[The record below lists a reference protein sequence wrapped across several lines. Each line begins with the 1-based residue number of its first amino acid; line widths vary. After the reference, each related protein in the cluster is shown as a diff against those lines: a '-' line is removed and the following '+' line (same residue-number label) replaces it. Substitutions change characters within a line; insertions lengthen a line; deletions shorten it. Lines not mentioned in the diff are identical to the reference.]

1 MVICFTLAEVIR
13 LKKISE
19 PVPFAPGRREFL
31 SCLGA
36 GALMLGL
43 SDRGV
48 SATGKP
54 MQGLFP
60 IGQTPCTPD
69 NKVDFDALQ
78 SEVKF
83 VNRGGVHGF
92 VWPQIASGWA
102 GLTKEERMQGAEAI
116 LSAGKGGK
124 TALVIGVQS
133 KDGGLGDPVEYAK
146 HAAKNGADA
155 IVSLPPGGNVGDDAT
170 MLEYYKAVG
179 KATDLPLF
187 VQSQG
192 EMSIDLIVR
201 MFKEIPTMRVVKDEA
216 GNPLQ
221 RVAEIRERTGGKLNV
236 FSGNG
241 VRTMIT
247 EMERGFMGHCP
258 TTGMSDIYAQA
269 FDLWH
274 AGKKREGF
282 DMFGRLLA
290 FTSIPNADS
299 YALIARGVFK
309 EGTITRSMSTA
320 PAGGAAGG
328 GGRAAGG
335 GGGNNRAVAPL
346 DEAGKREIREALN
359 TYLKPYLKG

>member
-1 MVICFTLAEVIR
+1 MLLSAAEKSVAA
-13 LKKISE
+13 E
-19 PVPFAPGRREFL
+19 
-31 SCLGA
+31 
-36 GALMLGL
+36 
-43 SDRGV
+43 
-48 SATGKP
+48 GKP

-69 NKVDFDALQ
+69 NKVDFDGLA

-83 VNRGGVHGF
+83 CNRGGVHGF
-92 VWPQIASGWA
+92 VWPQIASGWTS
-102 GLTKEERMQGAEAI
+102 LSQKERMEGAEAI
-116 LSAGKGGK
+116 LAAGKGGK
-124 TALVIGVQS
+124 TALVIGVQTQ
-133 KDGGLGDPVEYAK
+133 GGDMGAATDYAK

-155 IVSLPPGGNVGDDAT
+155 IVSLPPEKAGDDA
-170 MLEYYKAVG
+170 MLEYYKTIG

-187 VQSQG
+187 VQSTG
-192 EMSIDLIVR
+192 DMSVDLIVR

-221 RVAEIRERTGGKLNV
+221 RVAEIRERTNGKLNV

-309 EGTITRSMSTA
+309 EGTITRPMAMS
-320 PAGGAAGG
+320 GG
-328 GGRAAGG
+328 GG
-335 GGGNNRAVAPL
+335 GGGNGRAVQKL
-346 DEAGKREIREALN
+346 DEAGKREIREALT